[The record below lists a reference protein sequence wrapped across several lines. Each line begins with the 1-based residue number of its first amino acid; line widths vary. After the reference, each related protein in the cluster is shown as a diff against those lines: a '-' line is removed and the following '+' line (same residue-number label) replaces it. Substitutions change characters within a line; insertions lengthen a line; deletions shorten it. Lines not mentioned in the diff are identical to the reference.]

1 MHMANRAIARH
12 TVLIVD
18 DEPGVL
24 DVWARILLDEGY
36 RVARACDAFDAV
48 GMLASNRPTV
58 AICNLHLPGPSGV
71 WLAKMIRQHCPK
83 TAVVLASG
91 DPSVPHCA
99 PLHEAVVACVP
110 KPVCRDQLLAAVRIG
125 IGWASERTTTL
136 N

>member
-1 MHMANRAIARH
+1 MHMITRTIARH

-24 DVWARILLDEGY
+24 DVWSRILLDEGY

-58 AICNLHLPGPSGV
+58 AICDLHLPGPSGV
-71 WLAKMIRQHCPK
+71 WLAKMIRQHCPR

-91 DPSVPHCA
+91 DPATAHDE
-99 PLHEAVVACVP
+99 PLHETIVARVT
-110 KPVCRDQLLAAVRIG
+110 KPLCRDELLAAVRIG
-125 IGWASERTTTL
+125 IGWASEQTTTL

>member
-1 MHMANRAIARH
+1 MTATRTIARH

-58 AICNLHLPGPSGV
+58 AICDLHLPGPSGV

-83 TAVVLASG
+83 TAVVLASS
-91 DPSVPHCA
+91 DPSGA
-99 PLHEAVVACVP
+99 DGERLHETVVACVP
-110 KPVCRDQLLAAVRIG
+110 KPICREQLLAAVRIG
-125 IGWASERTTTL
+125 IGWASEQTTTL

>member
-1 MHMANRAIARH
+1 MRMMPPAIARH

-24 DVWARILLDEGY
+24 DVWSRILLDEGY
-36 RVARACDAFDAV
+36 RVAQACDAFDAV

-58 AICNLHLPGPSGV
+58 AICDLNLPGPSGV

-91 DPSVPHCA
+91 DPSMSHGE
-99 PLHEAVVACVP
+99 PLHGAVVACVA
-110 KPVCRDQLLAAVRIG
+110 KPICRDQLLAAVRIG
-125 IGWASERTTTL
+125 IGWASEQTSTV